1 MHVHQW
7 LLGVTAGILMSS
19 VWAGRVCQDAPPDA
33 QAFRQAMAAGHTSMQ
48 QLDKIK
54 PKVALIARVGQD
66 LSAYH
71 LRFSHLGFV
80 WRDPGAQGQWR
91 VMHLLNQCGTVQS
104 DLWRE
109 GLANFFMDDPFAY
122 DALIVVPSVAVQDKL
137 HAWLSEQSKMEQLH
151 GSKYNMLAYPF
162 STLYQNSNQWVLEGL
177 ASAMSRDLD
186 IHSRT
191 QAQQWLK
198 LMNYQPSELK
208 INTFKRLGGRMF
220 RANIAFDDHPTDR
233 RMAGQIDT
241 VTVDSIVNFL
251 QQAMPG
257 SRNYLVEAQKL
268 PELR

>member
-1 MHVHQW
+1 MRLNQW
-7 LLGVTAGILMSS
+7 LLGLIASLLMSH
-19 VWAGRVCQDAPPDA
+19 VWAGRACQDASPNTET
-33 QAFRQAMAAGHTSMQ
+33 FRQAMAAGYASMQ
-48 QLDKIK
+48 QLDEIK

-66 LSAYH
+66 LSAYN

-80 WRDPGAQGQWR
+80 WRDPSAQGQWW

-122 DALIVVPSVAVQDKL
+122 DALIIVPSIAVQDKL
-137 HAWLSEQSKMEQLH
+137 QSWLSEQSKMEQLH

-186 IHSRT
+186 IRSRV

-233 RMAGQIDT
+233 RMAGKIDT

-251 QQAMPG
+251 QQAIPE
-257 SRNYLVEAQKL
+257 SRSYLVEAKKL